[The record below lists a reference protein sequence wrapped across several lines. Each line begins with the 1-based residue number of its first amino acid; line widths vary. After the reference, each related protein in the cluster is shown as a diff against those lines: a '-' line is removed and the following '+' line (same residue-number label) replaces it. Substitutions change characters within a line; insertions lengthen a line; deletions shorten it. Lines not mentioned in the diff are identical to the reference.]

1 MESVLNS
8 AVMLLPLV
16 DDLVAQ
22 INASQYATLQEAL
35 DAVQPGET
43 ITLLKSI
50 KITSAGPITLNL
62 NGSTIDGGDYQLVIN
77 GTGPVTITGDGTIKN
92 SIVSSTADEAPLKIY
107 AGSDVVLDGV
117 TVQGKCCA
125 VKTSGNLTVK
135 KADIKADTYGIGCFG
150 NATVNIGTENGPDS
164 AVTVATGGQAIATA
178 AATGLA
184 GMTVN
189 VYSGTFITT
198 GTVWDECPIYWAGH
212 GTLNVYSGHFKNEA
226 AGTGAAALL

>member
-1 MESVLNS
+1 MP
-8 AVMLLPLV
+8 LPLV
-16 DDLVAQ
+16 DDPVAQ

-125 VKTSGNLTVK
+125 VKN
-135 KADIKADTYGIGCFG
+135 
-150 NATVNIGTENGPDS
+150 
-164 AVTVATGGQAIATA
+164 QRQ
-178 AATGLA
+178 
-184 GMTVN
+184 
-189 VYSGTFITT
+189 
-198 GTVWDECPIYWAGH
+198 
-212 GTLNVYSGHFKNEA
+212 LNC
-226 AGTGAAALL
+226 